1 MNPKLQ
7 PFIAALLLCV
17 SAVQIHAQTATPP
30 LFQRLDKNADGK
42 LTPNETTDA
51 AAFKEADANADGFVT
66 REEFQA
72 LLARRA
78 AAEKKAP
85 TKTAPPAASSDEIPV
100 LKGGLFERVHV
111 PGFSDL
117 RDGMN
122 GVAVADLNGD
132 GRKDIVA
139 TTTGRTGNRLRV
151 FINDGGM
158 KFNEH
163 AVTITGSNMRA
174 DNMGM
179 KPEVPNLVDFNGDGF
194 LDIFLTRHRGRVENP
209 SPGNTLLISDG
220 AWDRFRDVSEAMGI
234 RNELGYNRQSSIGD
248 VNGDG
253 WLDIAV
259 GCDTIGSPASLG
271 YPLQKL
277 YVFQPQSSFNPQPQA
292 RTDDAKSDGA
302 QRRTDASLA
311 FGCGLNKFADIG
323 GTDLVPDFGG
333 PYDRDP
339 NKRRSGPGITLR
351 DLDNDGDLDLVQSYH
366 LDATSSN
373 PGDPEGV
380 HEQKFGVWC
389 WKNLLRETGTFRFEK
404 ISDNGMA
411 TEGQLRLSADK
422 KQVEVAAHSISLPY
436 LSFADVD
443 RDGLLDGLAVGP
455 STPSWHAE
463 SDPIASRFW
472 KNLGGFRFEDR
483 TQASGLD
490 AVGWSI
496 GRWHEFWGL
505 TTPARMQR
513 DPGGAISPTTGMKL
527 RAGADSSFYLADAIF
542 ADFDNDGWEDLVV
555 CNRSERH
562 GIAGLA
568 ANMLFMNNGDG
579 TFRPTQLA
587 FSGINTVSICGEP
600 ADLNGDGLLDLVF
613 PADPSN
619 SWGGAQTG
627 DRPPESAFGSKIYL
641 NTGSFNPQPQART
654 GSDTARRQPSD
665 DDPRLRLRVKRN
677 HWLHVTFSGL
687 SHAELIGAR
696 VELTA
701 DGRKQYRW
709 IHSNHSYKSGGALDA
724 HFGLGSATIADVTV
738 TLLDGRKKSFA
749 AVAADKSHRLPL
761 GGKP

>member
-1 MNPKLQ
+1 
-7 PFIAALLLCV
+7 
-17 SAVQIHAQTATPP
+17 
-30 LFQRLDKNADGK
+30 
-42 LTPNETTDA
+42 
-51 AAFKEADANADGFVT
+51 
-66 REEFQA
+66 
-72 LLARRA
+72 
-78 AAEKKAP
+78 
-85 TKTAPPAASSDEIPV
+85 
-100 LKGGLFERVHV
+100 
-111 PGFSDL
+111 
-117 RDGMN
+117 
-122 GVAVADLNGD
+122 
-132 GRKDIVA
+132 
-139 TTTGRTGNRLRV
+139 
-151 FINDGGM
+151 
-158 KFNEH
+158 
-163 AVTITGSNMRA
+163 
-174 DNMGM
+174 
-179 KPEVPNLVDFNGDGF
+179 
-194 LDIFLTRHRGRVENP
+194 
-209 SPGNTLLISDG
+209 
-220 AWDRFRDVSEAMGI
+220 MGI

-248 VNGDG
+248 INGDG

-277 YVFQPQSSFNPQPQA
+277 FVFKPNGPRFE
-292 RTDDAKSDGA
+292 DG
-302 QRRTDASLA
+302 T
-311 FGCGLNKFADIG
+311 FEDIG

-333 PYDRDP
+333 PYHPDP

-366 LDATSSN
+366 LDATSSH

-389 WKNLLRETGTFRFEK
+389 WKNLLRETGAFRFEK
-404 ISDNGMA
+404 ITGNGMA

-422 KQVEVAAHSISLPY
+422 KQLEVAAHSISLPY

-443 RDGLLDGLAVGP
+443 RDGSLDALAVGP
-455 STPSWHAE
+455 SAPSWHAE

-496 GRWHEFWGL
+496 GRWHEFWGM
-505 TTPARMQR
+505 TTPARMKR
-513 DPGGAISPTTGMKL
+513 DPGGAISPTTGMKV
-527 RAGADSSFYLADAIF
+527 RAAADSSFYLADAIF

-562 GIAGLA
+562 GLAGLA

-579 TFRPTQLA
+579 TFRPAQLA

-641 NTGSFNPQPQART
+641 NTGEHGA
-654 GSDTARRQPSD
+654 
-665 DDPRLRLRVKRN
+665 KKN
-677 HWLHVTFSGL
+677 HWLHLTFTGL

-696 VELTA
+696 VELA
-701 DGRKQYRW
+701 AEGQKQHRW
-709 IHSNHSYKSGGALDA
+709 IHSNQSYKSGGQLDA
-724 HFGLGSATIADVTV
+724 HFGLGQATSADVKV
-738 TLLDGRKKSFA
+738 TLLNGKTQSFGKL
-749 AVAADKSHRLPL
+749 AADQTHALTFTTP
-761 GGKP
+761 

>member
-1 MNPKLQ
+1 MIRHVVPAIILGV
-7 PFIAALLLCV
+7 FAIAAI
-17 SAVQIHAQTATPP
+17 QAQTAPGGK
-30 LFQRLDKNADGK
+30 LFERLDKNADGR
-42 LTPNETTDA
+42 LASDEVTEA
-51 AAFKEADANADGFVT
+51 AAFKEADINADGFVT
-66 REEFQA
+66 REELQA

-78 AAEKKAP
+78 AAKKAP
-85 TKTAPPAASSDEIPV
+85 PKSPPPAAPSVEIPV
-100 LKGGLFERVHV
+100 LKDGLFERVHV

-122 GVAVADLNGD
+122 GVAVADMNGD

-139 TTTGRTGNRLRV
+139 STTGRNSNRLRV
-151 FINDGGM
+151 YVNEGGM
-158 KFNEH
+158 KFTEH
-163 AVTITGSNMRA
+163 AVDITGSNIRA
-174 DNMGM
+174 DDMGM

-194 LDIFLTRHRGRVENP
+194 LDIFLTRHRGLVRNP

-234 RNELGYNRQSSIGD
+234 CNELGYNRQSSLGD

-253 WLDIAV
+253 WLDIAI

-277 YVFQPQSSFNPQPQA
+277 YVFQPNG
-292 RTDDAKSDGA
+292 AKFEDG
-302 QRRTDASLA
+302 
-311 FGCGLNKFADIG
+311 KFEDIG

-333 PYDRDP
+333 PYDPDP

-366 LDATSSN
+366 LDATSSH

-389 WKNLLRETGTFRFEK
+389 WKNLLRETGAFRFEK
-404 ISDNGMA
+404 VTGNGMA
-411 TEGQLRLSADK
+411 TEGQLRLTPDK
-422 KQVEVAAHSISLPY
+422 KWGEVVAHSISLPY

-455 STPSWHAE
+455 SSPGWHAE
-463 SDPIASRFW
+463 SDAIASRFW
-472 KNLGGFRFEDR
+472 KNLGAFRFEDR
-483 TQASGLD
+483 TGTSGLD

-496 GRWHEFWGL
+496 GQWHEFWGL
-505 TTPARMQR
+505 TTPPRMKLDR
-513 DPGGAISPTTGMKL
+513 RGAVSPTTGMKL
-527 RAGADSSFYLADAIF
+527 RSGADLSFYLADAIF

-562 GIAGLA
+562 GIEGLA

-579 TFRPTQLA
+579 TFRPTQIA

-613 PADPSN
+613 PADPGN

-641 NTGSFNPQPQART
+641 NTGLHGA
-654 GSDTARRQPSD
+654 
-665 DDPRLRLRVKRN
+665 KEN
-677 HWLHVTFSGL
+677 HWLHLTFTGL
-687 SHAELIGAR
+687 RDAELIGAR
-696 VELTA
+696 VELA
-701 DGRKQYRW
+701 AGGKKQYRW
-709 IHSNHSYKSGGALDA
+709 IHSSHSYKSGGALDA
-724 HFGLGSATIADVTV
+724 HFGLGKATCADVTV
-738 TLLDGRKKSFA
+738 TLL
-749 AVAADKSHRLPL
+749 
-761 GGKP
+761 GGKTHVFTGLPADQTHRVEIKDNEN

>member
-1 MNPKLQ
+1 
-7 PFIAALLLCV
+7 V
-17 SAVQIHAQTATPP
+17 VQTYAQTTAPP

-42 LTPNETTDA
+42 LTAAETTDA

-66 REEFQA
+66 PEELQA
-72 LLARRA
+72 MLAHRA
-78 AAEKKAP
+78 AAKKKAP
-85 TKTAPPAASSDEIPV
+85 TKAAPPSVPAPEIPV

-122 GVAVADLNGD
+122 GVALADLTAD

-139 TTTGRTGNRLRV
+139 TTTGRGSNRLRV
-151 FINDGGM
+151 FINEGGM
-158 KFNEH
+158 KFTEH
-163 AVTITGSNMRA
+163 VVSISGSKVRA

-194 LDIFLTRHRGRVENP
+194 LDIFLTRHRGAVSNP

-248 VNGDG
+248 INGDG

-259 GCDTIGSPASLG
+259 GCDTIGTAETLG

-277 YVFQPQSSFNPQPQA
+277 YVFKPNGPRFE
-292 RTDDAKSDGA
+292 DG
-302 QRRTDASLA
+302 
-311 FGCGLNKFADIG
+311 KFEDIG
-323 GTDLVPDFGG
+323 GTDLIPDFGG

-366 LDATSSN
+366 LDASGSR
-373 PGDPEGV
+373 PSDPEGV

-389 WKNLLRETGTFRFEK
+389 WKNRLRETGTFRFQK
-404 ISDNGMA
+404 ITGNGMA
-411 TEGQLRLSADK
+411 TEGQLRLGADK
-422 KQVEVAAHSISLPY
+422 KQLEVAAHSISLPY

-443 RDGLLDGLAVGP
+443 RDGSLDGLALGP
-455 STPSWHAE
+455 SSPGWHAE

-472 KNLGGFRFEDR
+472 KNLGAFRFEDR

-490 AVGWSI
+490 AVGWTI
-496 GRWHEFWGL
+496 GQWHTFWGM
-505 TTPARMQR
+505 TTPAN
-513 DPGGAISPTTGMKL
+513 MKL
-527 RAGADSSFYLADAIF
+527 DRRGAVSPVTGVKLRPGADLSFYLADAIF
-542 ADFDNDGWEDLVV
+542 ADFDNDGWEDLVI

-562 GIAGLA
+562 GLTGLA

-579 TFRPTQLA
+579 TFRPTKIA

-613 PADPSN
+613 PADPGN
-619 SWGGAQTG
+619 SWGGAASG
-627 DRPPESAFGSKIYL
+627 DRPPESAFGSKLYL
-641 NTGSFNPQPQART
+641 NTGEHGAK
-654 GSDTARRQPSD
+654 A
-665 DDPRLRLRVKRN
+665 N
-677 HWLHVTFSGL
+677 HWLHLTFTGL
-687 SHAELIGAR
+687 KDAELIGAKI
-696 VELTA
+696 ELTA
-701 DGRKQYRW
+701 EGKKQHRW

-724 HFGLGSATIADVTV
+724 HFGLGRATTAEVKV
-738 TLLDGRKKSFA
+738 TLLNGKTKTFSG
-749 AVAADKSHRLPL
+749 VAPDKTHNLAL
-761 GGKP
+761 GAP